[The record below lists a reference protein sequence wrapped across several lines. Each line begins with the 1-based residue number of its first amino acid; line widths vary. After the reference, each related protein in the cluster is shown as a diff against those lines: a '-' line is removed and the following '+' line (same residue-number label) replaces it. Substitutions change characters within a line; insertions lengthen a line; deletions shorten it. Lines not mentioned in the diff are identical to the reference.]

1 MMYARARRAVEPR
14 GANQT
19 VAEHTGISHR
29 LMKRRPTLPY
39 YFQIR
44 KVKVGHRPGFPES
57 NGRCKVR
64 GGSFT
69 AVLCRLVSLGF
80 TRRGRGGGAGYDACS
95 SLRSQ
100 GGEVES
106 RSRTVCCLDLVSLPR
121 VNWMDVDAV
130 FQNEMT
136 GTN

>member
-1 MMYARARRAVEPR
+1 MQSPGWQLHRRAVSPCL
-14 GANQT
+14 
-19 VAEHTGISHR
+19 SR
-29 LMKRRPTLPY
+29 L
-39 YFQIR
+39 
-44 KVKVGHRPGFPES
+44 HS
-57 NGRCKVR
+57 A
-64 GGSFT
+64 GG
-69 AVLCRLVSLGF
+69 G
-80 TRRGRGGGAGYDACS
+80 GGGAGYDACS

>member
-1 MMYARARRAVEPR
+1 MEPR

-80 TRRGRGGGAGYDACS
+80 TRRGE
-95 SLRSQ
+95 
-100 GGEVES
+100 GGEGLGTMLVLVCAVKVG
-106 RSRTVCCLDLVSLPR
+106 RSRAGHELYV
-121 VNWMDVDAV
+121 A
-130 FQNEMT
+130 
-136 GTN
+136 